1 MNPSYQYAGL
11 GRAKVPGLSVE
22 ECAQRIHRLAYVEER
37 LMFLQAVHIV
47 TTPQR
52 DLKALLSRLQYEDG
66 LHSDRL
72 KTRLTELRVSTAKSH
87 RAPDDRLTV
96 LLDEAMFS
104 DGSVELLAALVKV
117 FKPALLNF
125 YRNYV
130 GETNGLADYET
141 VRLMRTIIAEEEE
154 GLRLLEAAYQ
164 DVVNT
169 AEKEAQAQSWADTLA
184 RMRRAAGGIAG
195 DLDTKAAAIQ
205 PQRSRERE
213 YQVARKPERD
223 ETFPHVWDIIHVD
236 EDRIPERLDQM
247 IATRLGEI
255 TIAEALAIVLWEVK
269 EQPWSF
275 YVAISRHM
283 WDEMRH
289 SLFGEAA
296 TESVYG
302 DRGVMPL
309 RDFEIEYLFKMT
321 PLELYAMLG
330 IGVEAALMKYP
341 PGKRAEYEFC
351 RDLARHPLM
360 TTLQDFDWADEVE
373 HVNIARQQLKV
384 WHSGDS
390 EELAALAENGME
402 FRARTRKLHH
412 PSPMPD
418 LSDKTRQSTT

>member
-1 MNPSYQYAGL
+1 MNPIYQYAGL
-11 GRAKVPGLSVE
+11 GRAKDPGLSVE
-22 ECAQRIHRLAYVEER
+22 ACAQRIHRLAYVEER
-37 LMFLQAVHIV
+37 LMYLQAVHIV

-66 LHSDRL
+66 LHADRL
-72 KTRLTELRVSTAKSH
+72 KTRLTELRVSSGRSQ
-87 RAPDDRLTV
+87 RAPDERLKVV
-96 LLDEAMFS
+96 LAEAMFS
-104 DGSVELLAALVKV
+104 TGGVELLAALVKV
-117 FKPALLNF
+117 FKPALLNV

-130 GETNGLADYET
+130 RQTNGLADYES
-141 VRLMRTIIAEEEE
+141 VRLMRHIIAEEEE

-164 DVVNT
+164 DMVNS
-169 AEKEAQAQSWADTLA
+169 AEKEAQAQRWADTLA
-184 RMRRAAGGIAG
+184 QMLRSAGGIAG
-195 DLDTKAAAIQ
+195 DLETTQATIR
-205 PQRSRERE
+205 PQRSEGIDFR
-213 YQVARKPERD
+213 VARKPARD
-223 ETFPHVWDIIHVD
+223 DTFPHVWDIIHVD
-236 EDRIPERLDQM
+236 EDNIPARLVQM
-247 IATRLGEI
+247 MATRLGEI

-269 EQPWSF
+269 QQPWSF

-296 TESVYG
+296 TEHVYG
-302 DRGVMPL
+302 DRTVMPL
-309 RDFEIEYLFKMT
+309 RDFEIEYLFEMT

-384 WHSGDS
+384 WHAGDS
-390 EELAALAENGME
+390 EELAALAEKGME
-402 FRARTRKLHH
+402 FRARTRQRH
-412 PSPMPD
+412 PPTPMPD
-418 LSDKTRQSTT
+418 LSAGTRQSA